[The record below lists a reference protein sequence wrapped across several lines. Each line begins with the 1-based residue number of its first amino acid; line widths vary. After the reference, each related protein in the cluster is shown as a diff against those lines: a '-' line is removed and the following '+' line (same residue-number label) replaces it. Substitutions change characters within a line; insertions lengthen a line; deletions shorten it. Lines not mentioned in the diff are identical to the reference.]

1 MAWVSEI
8 SDSIFVNAL
17 ITSCSCPTPK
27 WRWELATE
35 IGNAENLIQDF
46 YVSAEKDGLDRNS
59 TEPLILREALDDGY
73 NLIERRGMIYG

>member
-1 MAWVSEI
+1 MKI

-27 WRWELATE
+27 WRWELAPE

-46 YVSAEKDGLDRNS
+46 YAAAEKDGLNRNS
-59 TEPLILREALDDGY
+59 TQPLILKEALDDGY
-73 NLIERRGMIYG
+73 KLVERLGLIYG

>member
-1 MAWVSEI
+1 MKI

-27 WRWELATE
+27 WRWELALE

-46 YVSAEKDGLDRNS
+46 YAAAEKDGLNRNS
-59 TEPLILREALDDGY
+59 TQPLILKEALDDGY
-73 NLIERRGMIYG
+73 KLVERMGLIYG

>member
-1 MAWVSEI
+1 MKI
-8 SDSIFVNAL
+8 CDSIL
-17 ITSCSCPTPK
+17 STLSSSHCSCPTRK

-35 IGNAENLIQDF
+35 IGNAENLVQDF

-59 TEPLILREALDDGY
+59 TEPLILKEALDDGY